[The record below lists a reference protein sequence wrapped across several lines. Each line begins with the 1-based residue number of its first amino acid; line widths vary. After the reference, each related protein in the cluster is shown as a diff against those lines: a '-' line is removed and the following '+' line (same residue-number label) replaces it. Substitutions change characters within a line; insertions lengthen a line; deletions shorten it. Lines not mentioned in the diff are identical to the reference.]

1 MNLTIR
7 KKMVA
12 MATVVL
18 LGLAVTAGLSFHTNS
33 DIEETFAELERLSA
47 ETATLYGMEM
57 NLLRL
62 RLAVMELIDAH
73 RDGNFAD
80 QERRNIE
87 GSLAEL
93 RNGAQALGGM
103 AENAGERQLTAGVEQ
118 ELAGLTAAATDLIA
132 QIQGNATIETIA
144 RSDHAIDEKG
154 EASAKK
160 IEAFIAEVRGEVEAA
175 KAAMTASIATAARLT
190 WTVGLATLAILG
202 GAFFFFARGII
213 VPLRKACD
221 MLGTIEAGRLDV
233 RLNLTGSDEIAQ
245 MGRTLDGFADSLQQE
260 VVTPLQQL
268 ARGDLT
274 FTVTPRDERDSLRG
288 ALRTLGNDLNAMVGR
303 IQTASE
309 QIAGGSVQVSESSQT
324 LSQGATETASS
335 LEQIAA
341 SMTQITAQVQS
352 NAENADKA
360 TRLASAAC
368 QAANKGNER
377 VGEMITAI
385 RDIGASGQNTLKIIK
400 VIDEIAFQ
408 TNLLALNAA
417 VEAARAGAHGKGF
430 AVVAEE
436 VRNLAA
442 RSAKAAKET
451 AELIEGTVGRTQ
463 RGMQV
468 ADQTGEALQEIVR
481 VVDQVGQLVT
491 EIATAT
497 GEQSEGVSQTSLGL
511 SQIDQVTQQNTA
523 NAEEIAAAAEELSSQ
538 VVELR
543 DMLARFTLREGRR
556 HLPPPPQATAAAPP
570 ASGWGKPPVS
580 AGSLQK
586 RPVIAL
592 DDQEFGRY

>member
-1 MNLTIR
+1 MKLSIG
-7 KKMVA
+7 KKMTL
-12 MATVVL
+12 MAGIVL
-18 LGLAVTAGLSFHTNS
+18 LGLGISSGVSLRLKAG
-33 DIEETFAELERLSA
+33 IETTFAELTLRTKEV
-47 ETATLYGMEM
+47 TALDKMEKD
-57 NLLRL
+57 LLRV
-62 RLAVMELIDAH
+62 RLGVMELLAAKA
-73 RDGNFAD
+73 DGHFAQ
-80 QERRNIE
+80 QEQAGVEAALDRLHQGGQGLTAMVDSTEERQ
-87 GSLAEL
+87 L
-93 RNGAQALGGM
+93 AQALQLEIGTVTTA
-103 AENAGERQLTAGVEQ
+103 AEQLIRLLQTEAAADQVEEADRQLDAV
-118 ELAGLTAAATDLIA
+118 
-132 QIQGNATIETIA
+132 
-144 RSDHAIDEKG
+144 G
-154 EASAKK
+154 EACSQKL
-160 IEAFIAEVRGEVEAA
+160 EAFIANVQAEATRA
-175 KAAMTASIATAARLT
+175 QTGMQATMAGAARLT
-190 WTVGLATLAILG
+190 WIVGLVTLTLLVL
-202 GAFFFFARGII
+202 AFWRFARGIT
-213 VPLRKACD
+213 VPLDQAAT
-221 MLGTIEAGRLDV
+221 MLTEIENGRLQR
-233 RLNLTGSDEIAQ
+233 RLNLAGSDEIAQ
-245 MGRTLDGFADSLQQE
+245 MGRTLDRFADSLQQE

-274 FTVTPRDERDSLRG
+274 FTVTPRDEADQLRG
-288 ALRTLGNDLNAMVGR
+288 SLRTLGNDLNAMVGR

-309 QIAGGSVQVSESSQT
+309 QIAGGSIQVSESSQT

-352 NAENADKA
+352 NAEHADKA
-360 TRLASAAC
+360 TQLASAAC
-368 QAANKGNER
+368 QAATKGNER

-538 VVELR
+538 VMELR

-556 HLPPPPQATAAAPP
+556 QPTLLPRATASAPP
-570 ASGWGKPPVS
+570 ASDWGKAPAPAS
-580 AGSLQK
+580 SLQK